1 MLRDSARTVLKTA
14 YREIMTERELHTI
27 DGEDGVDKP
36 TVFFSYSRTDQSE
49 ALPIIKAIEA
59 AGYHV
64 WWDGMLE
71 GGTEF
76 LAQTETALEG
86 AKAVV
91 VLWSRQAVGSHWVR
105 DEATSGRERDRLIP
119 LTLDGTM
126 PPLGFRQVQVIAMR
140 NWYKKP
146 EVQDELMRGLA
157 KLHDRDYDATDTA
170 ERFGPGVTKKRS
182 VSRRALLLVGGA
194 GAAAALG
201 GATLYLGQRLGQP
214 AALGRNI
221 AVVPFLNRA
230 GDPALDYI
238 ADGLASAV
246 RDGLSINSLLEVI
259 ARSSSQEAASET
271 QDPTRIAK
279 ALKVDHILEGRL
291 ETLQGR
297 QQFVVSLVN
306 GRTGFVQWVK
316 TYTYLADRILRIRDV
331 IIQNVV
337 QTMTNS
343 NPEPMGGLTENP
355 EAYDEYMRAKELLYR
370 AATRENIDIATQ
382 RFRRAVE
389 LDPKFGLAHAAL
401 AEGLLNQGAVS
412 SEKEASLRLIEQAI
426 QSARLGVAVAPDVA
440 STHMTYGFVLMAGR
454 ADFQG
459 AKSILA
465 TAERLGLTQVR
476 DINRFAIYLA
486 GVGRSDEAISMA
498 QRGVAR
504 DPLNP
509 SAMETVAYAYYAGG
523 QFERAIK
530 QYEDVLASD
539 PNRHTVRAWLGL
551 SKIYSGDATAG
562 LAACQDVAN
571 LMEKYTCQA
580 IASARLKD
588 DAEAQRHYAALMDRY
603 GDAAAY
609 QQAQILSQMGKL
621 DEAMETLMKAERL
634 QDTGLSIT
642 FIDPALRPLRGR
654 DDFNALLVRLGL
666 SA

>member
-1 MLRDSARTVLKTA
+1 
-14 YREIMTERELHTI
+14 MTERELHTI

-76 LAQTETALEG
+76 LAQTESALEG

-105 DEATSGRERDRLIP
+105 DEATSGRERERLIP

-126 PPLGFRQVQVIAMR
+126 PPLGFRQLQVIDMR
-140 NWYKKP
+140 KWYKKP
-146 EVQDELMRGLA
+146 DVQDELMRGLA
-157 KLHDRDYDATDTA
+157 KLHDRDFETMDTA
-170 ERFGPGVTKKRS
+170 ERFGAGVTDKPS
-182 VSRRALLLVGGA
+182 VSRRTLLLMGGA
-194 GAAAALG
+194 GGVVALG
-201 GATLYLGQRLGQP
+201 GAAFVLSQWQSS
-214 AALGRNI
+214 ALGRNI
-221 AVVPFLNRA
+221 AVLPFLNRA

-316 TYTYLADRILRIRDV
+316 TYPYLADRILRIRDV

-343 NPEPMGGLTENP
+343 NPEPMGGLTDNP

-370 AATRENIDIATQ
+370 KATRENIDIAAQ

-412 SEKEASLRLIEQAI
+412 SDKEASLRLIEQAI

-465 TAERLGLTQVR
+465 TAERLGLTQIK

-551 SKIYSGDATAG
+551 SKIYSGDAAAG

-588 DAEAQRHYAALMDRY
+588 DAEAQRHYAALMDRF

-621 DEAMETLMKAERL
+621 DEAMETLIKAERL
-634 QDTGLSIT
+634 QDTGLSLT
-642 FIDPALRPLRGR
+642 LIDPALRPLRGR